1 MARMNTV
8 ILTYRGRT
16 VTAADLADIR
26 ALQAAQP
33 EASHGHPAPY
43 LATFVG
49 PARFAGTGY
58 RAANGRVLGLT
69 SGLGQ
74 DAVSRQPNRS
84 LKQVL
89 GLPLHPDFRRRLGV
103 VI

>member
-8 ILTYRGRT
+8 ILTYRGRR

-26 ALQAAQP
+26 AQP

-69 SGLGQ
+69 TGLGQ